1 MQPQPGAV
9 ATRALVLVP
18 RGRARPAEV
27 WRDPDQQLIEAQ
39 GLAEALDLAVHDARL
54 EQIRAID
61 SGHYFGDGKAEALAT
76 EIAAEGIEVLVVDTA
91 LSPVQQRN
99 LERRLHCKVVDR
111 TGLILEIFG
120 RRARTREGR
129 LQVELAR
136 LDYERSRLVRTWT
149 HLERQRGGLGKTG
162 GPGESQLELD
172 RRQIGA
178 QITRLKKELDEVRR
192 TRALHRAS
200 RKRRS
205 WPVIACVGYT
215 NAGKSTLFNALT
227 HSAVFAKNMPF
238 ATLDPTTRGV
248 ELPDTGQAIL
258 IDTVGFIAHLPTELV
273 AAFRA
278 TLEEVLEA
286 DILLHVR
293 DVAHADSAR
302 QREDVLEVL
311 HRLATGSD
319 ASLPPVI
326 EVWNKIDLLPPAD
339 RVAWLAKGG
348 AAHVQ
353 DDSSPSARPPI
364 GVAVS
369 AIEGAGLE
377 SLLAAITLT
386 INEDFVERRYRFGPG
401 DGALRAFLYA
411 HSVVLEDKDLPDGG
425 GDVLARM
432 NVETAGRFEKRF
444 RGGDAP

>member
-1 MQPQPGAV
+1 M
-9 ATRALVLVP
+9 P
-18 RGRARPAEV
+18 RGNARAEDH
-27 WRDPDQQLIEAQ
+27 WRDPEQQLIEAE
-39 GLAEALDLAVHDARL
+39 GLAEALDLEIHGSRVEPLRTINA
-54 EQIRAID
+54 
-61 SGHYFGDGKAEALAT
+61 SHYFGEGKSEALKAE
-76 EIAAEGIEVLVVDTA
+76 IADEGIEVLVVDAT

-99 LERRLHCKVVDR
+99 LERQLLCKVVDR

-172 RRQIGA
+172 RRQIA
-178 QITRLKKELDEVRR
+178 AHITRLKKDLDEVRR

-227 HSAVFAKNMPF
+227 QSAVFAKNMPF

-248 ELPDTGQAIL
+248 ELPDTGKAIL

-293 DVAHADSAR
+293 DVAHPDSGR

-311 HRLATGSD
+311 ARLATG
-319 ASLPPVI
+319 AEATLPPII
-326 EVWNKIDLLPPAD
+326 EVWNKIDLLPPED
-339 RVAWLAKGG
+339 QNAWLAKGEFVKNVDG
-348 AAHVQ
+348 DPLSAPPIAHM
-353 DDSSPSARPPI
+353 ARAPI

-369 AIEGAGLE
+369 ATEGTGLE
-377 SLLAAITLT
+377 GLLAAITLT
-386 INEDFVERRYRFGPG
+386 INEDFVERRYRFDPG
-401 DGALRAFLYA
+401 NGAARAFLYA
-411 HSVVLEDKDLPDGG
+411 YSVVLEEKELSEGG
-425 GDVLARM
+425 FEMLARM
-432 NVETAGRFEKRF
+432 NVETAGRFEKLYQ
-444 RGGDAP
+444 GDGAP